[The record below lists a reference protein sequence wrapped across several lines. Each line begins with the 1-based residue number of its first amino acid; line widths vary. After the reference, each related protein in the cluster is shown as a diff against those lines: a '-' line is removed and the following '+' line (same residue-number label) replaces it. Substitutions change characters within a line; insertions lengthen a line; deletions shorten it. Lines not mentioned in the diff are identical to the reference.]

1 MIYELIGRIVVGLFR
16 WRLIVAFIRW
26 RYGREI
32 RIAAGAGVALT
43 VLGVGAYLASRN
55 DEEEAQA

>member
-1 MIYELIGRIVVGLFR
+1 MIYEWIGRIVVQAI
-16 WRLIVAFIRW
+16 RL

-43 VLGVGAYLASRN
+43 VLGVVAYLASRG
-55 DEEEAQA
+55 DEPETD

>member
-1 MIYELIGRIVVGLFR
+1 MIYELIGRMVVG
-16 WRLIVAFIRW
+16 FIRW

-43 VLGVGAYLASRN
+43 VLGVGAYLASRGESTES
-55 DEEEAQA
+55 D